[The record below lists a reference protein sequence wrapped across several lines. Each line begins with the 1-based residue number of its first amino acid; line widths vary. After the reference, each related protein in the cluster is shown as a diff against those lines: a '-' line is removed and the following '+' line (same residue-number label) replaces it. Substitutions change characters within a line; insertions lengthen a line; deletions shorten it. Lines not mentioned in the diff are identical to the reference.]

1 MPQTELEQIKL
12 AIRVSKNQSVYTKEQ
27 LDWAEAYLSYT
38 EMKYGTTNVYAIERL
53 IN

>member
-1 MPQTELEQIKL
+1 MPKTELQQIKL
-12 AIRVSKNQSVYTKEQ
+12 AIKMGENQSVYSKEQ